1 MFKRIVTAGVATAGL
16 LALLAPA
23 ANADTPVN
31 NPPLGSG
38 SVLRAV
44 LIENS
49 DGSGHK
55 ITVKGTAGCTTSRTN
70 RDFVQTVMPS
80 SWNDAVSMVKDY
92 NHCDTMLF
100 KNDNA
105 LSSDEH
111 TGWID
116 GTDAGKSV
124 GPHWNDQASS
134 FILS

>member
-1 MFKRIVTAGVATAGL
+1 MRIVSAGAVAAGL

-31 NPPLGSG
+31 DPPLGSG
-38 SVLRAV
+38 GTIRAY

-55 ITVKGTAGCTTSRTN
+55 ITVRGTGNCTASRTN
-70 RDFVQTVMPS
+70 RDFTQTVMPS

-92 NHCDTMLF
+92 AQCDVMLF

-105 LSSDEH
+105 LSSDAH
-111 TGWID
+111 TGWIN
-116 GTDAGKSV
+116 GGSAGKSV
-124 GPHWNDQASS
+124 GPNWNDQASS